1 MLGEVIGDT
10 RGQAISTRILPDEG
24 QGPRMEITDQ
34 GVGTLYGVGV
44 TATVTYV
51 GTLRPNGTISGDGTG
66 ILMTADGES
75 ATYRGVGVGT
85 FSRPGATTWRGSLF
99 FETASPKLSR
109 LNGIAV
115 VFEYSVD
122 EGGKSEGHFTEW
134 K

>member
-1 MLGEVIGDT
+1 MLGEIIGDT
-10 RGQAISTRILPDEG
+10 RGQAISTRILPDVG

-34 GVGTLYGVGV
+34 GVGTLCGVGV
-44 TATVTYV
+44 TSTVTYV
-51 GTLRPNGTISGDGTG
+51 GTLRPNGTISGEGTG
-66 ILMTADGES
+66 IVMTTDGES
-75 ATYRGVGVGT
+75 ATYRGYGVGT

-99 FETASPKLSR
+99 FETTSAKLAG